1 METLDFRLLS
11 SDVIS
16 HLNRS
21 QYRSELLH
29 LLHFR
34 KACHG
39 GEDADHSKKQQEKE
53 KHHVG
58 RDGDQDGFP
67 SREEIV
73 LADRKDIKDEG
84 PHADRK
90 GTDAGAG
97 EEGKSNAFCQCKE
110 DGKGNWQ
117 RCRHESG
124 GDALRAPLPAE
135 KSGEVVGH
143 GAVDKEGKPQKEKH
157 GQKLDKKPRSF

>member
-16 HLNRS
+16 HLDRS

-29 LLHFR
+29 LFHFR
-34 KACHG
+34 KTCHG
-39 GEDADHSKKQQEKE
+39 GENADHSKKQQEKE
-53 KHHVG
+53 EHHVG
-58 RDGDQDGFP
+58 RDGDQDRFP
-67 SREEIV
+67 GGEEIV

-90 GTDAGAG
+90 GTDAG
-97 EEGKSNAFCQCKE
+97 EEGKPDAFCQCEE
-110 DGKGNWQ
+110 DREGKRQ

-124 GDALRAPLPAE
+124 GDALRAPLSAE

>member
-1 METLDFRLLS
+1 MEALDFRLLS

-16 HLNRS
+16 HLDRS

-29 LLHFR
+29 LFHFR
-34 KACHG
+34 KTCHG
-39 GEDADHSKKQQEKE
+39 GEDADHSKKQQEKKE
-53 KHHVG
+53 HHIG
-58 RDGDQDGFP
+58 RDGDQDRFP
-67 SREEIV
+67 GGEEIV
-73 LADRKDIKDEG
+73 LADRKDIKNEG

-90 GTDAGAG
+90 GTDAG
-97 EEGKSNAFCQCKE
+97 EEGKSDAFCQCEE
-110 DGKGNWQ
+110 DGEGKRQ

-124 GDALRAPLPAE
+124 GDALRTPLSAE